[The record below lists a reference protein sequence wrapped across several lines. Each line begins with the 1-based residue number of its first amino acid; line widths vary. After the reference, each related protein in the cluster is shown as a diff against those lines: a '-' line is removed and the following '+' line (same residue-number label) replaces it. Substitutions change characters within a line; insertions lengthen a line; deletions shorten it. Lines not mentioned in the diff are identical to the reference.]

1 MVNMLL
7 YVDRV
12 TQEAKDLG
20 YDPNKTKMTIY
31 TYMDHDMQ
39 EYLDDVSSGKNYK
52 FTDSEMQANA
62 SVLESK
68 TGRIIG
74 LMSAKNY
81 RANNSDATYLDYAY
95 TLKNKDSQVLLSNLF
110 LTMQLHLNIST
121 GLLDIQ

>member
-1 MVNMLL
+1 
-7 YVDRV
+7 
-12 TQEAKDLG
+12 
-20 YDPNKTKMTIY
+20 
-31 TYMDHDMQ
+31 
-39 EYLDDVSSGKNYK
+39 
-52 FTDSEMQANA
+52 MQAAA

-95 TLKNKDSQVLLSNLF
+95 TLKNRRQPGSSINLF

-121 GLLDIQ
+121 VYWTYSR

>member
-1 MVNMLL
+1 
-7 YVDRV
+7 
-12 TQEAKDLG
+12 
-20 YDPNKTKMTIY
+20 MTIY

-39 EYLDDVSSGKNYK
+39 EYLDDVSSGNNHK
-52 FTDSEMQANA
+52 FTDWALPAAA

-95 TLKNKDSQVLLSNLF
+95 T
-110 LTMQLHLNIST
+110 
-121 GLLDIQ
+121 

>member
-1 MVNMLL
+1 
-7 YVDRV
+7 
-12 TQEAKDLG
+12 
-20 YDPNKTKMTIY
+20 MTIY

-52 FTDSEMQANA
+52 FTDREMQAAA

-95 TLKNKDSQVLLSNLF
+95 TLKNRRQPGSS
-110 LTMQLHLNIST
+110 I
-121 GLLDIQ
+121 

>member
-39 EYLDDVSSGKNYK
+39 EYLDDVSSARTISLLTVRCRQLLQCLN
-52 FTDSEMQANA
+52 Q
-62 SVLESK
+62 
-68 TGRIIG
+68 R
-74 LMSAKNY
+74 
-81 RANNSDATYLDYAY
+81 LD
-95 TLKNKDSQVLLSNLF
+95 VLLV
-110 LTMQLHLNIST
+110 
-121 GLLDIQ
+121 